1 MPVRVAIAPPV
12 ATIWLERPDQRNAFD
27 REMLDGLVAALDR
40 VRDDPD
46 ARVVLLRGAG
56 PVFSSGID
64 HTLLADLFGQMPH
77 VPWKHLHHD
86 VQAPLRRLEVMTK
99 PVVAVPHGLCIG
111 LAFELA
117 LACDFRVAS
126 AECVFGLPEIAFG
139 ILPDVGG
146 TTKLVR
152 LAGGARAKELILTG
166 CSWSAARAERFG
178 VLHEVA
184 PDPAAALAVAER
196 LAAAIATHPPAA
208 VGAAKS
214 LIDRSAEVDDRT
226 SLQLEGAFQWALVQQ
241 PGLVERFPQALAFIR
256 RAIGEPL
263 D

>member
-1 MPVRVAIAPPV
+1 MPVRVELAAPV
-12 ATIWLERPDQRNAFD
+12 ATLWLDRPDQRNAFD
-27 REMLDGLVAALDR
+27 RELLDGLVAALDQ
-40 VRDDPD
+40 VRDAPEV
-46 ARVVLLRGAG
+46 RVVLLRGAG

-64 HTLLADLFGQMPH
+64 HTLLADLFGRMPQ

-99 PVVAVPHGLCIG
+99 PVIAVLHGLCIG

-117 LACDFRVAS
+117 LACDFRVSS
-126 AECVFGLPEIAFG
+126 ADCVFGLPEIAFG

-146 TTKLVR
+146 TTRLVR
-152 LAGGARAKELILTG
+152 LVGAARAKELILTG

-178 VLHEVA
+178 VLHRVA
-184 PDPAAALAVAER
+184 ADEAGALAAAEELAV
-196 LAAAIATHPPAA
+196 AIATHAPAA

-256 RAIGEPL
+256 RTLAEPL
-263 D
+263 E